1 MSIVG
6 SLSCHFS
13 SAPLRNI
20 KDILAIGDVI
30 QLLLQSEG
38 MSEGLERTGIF
49 FLQNQKGIY
58 RNFFSSSNCRN
69 QILFLFSVK
78 QSLVVL

>member
-13 SAPLRNI
+13 STPLRNI
-20 KDILAIGDVI
+20 KDSLAIGDVI

-58 RNFFSSSNCRN
+58 RNFFPAATVETKSS
-69 QILFLFSVK
+69 LYFL
-78 QSLVVL
+78 